1 MTMEEAEEATQDTA
15 IGALEGFAHPI
26 DTLYN
31 QSGYMLTFGRELYR
45 GDFSGIRNSSGAD
58 IARFVGVRAREA
70 MGVAASIYSVGKLAM
85 SAPAGIAALAD
96 TEVGLACRGFAA
108 RASSFVRKGL
118 LSRNNGAG
126 RGREP
131 VGRGKAG
138 YP

>member
-1 MTMEEAEEATQDTA
+1 M
-15 IGALEGFAHPI
+15 GGWEGFAHPI

-58 IARFVGVRAREA
+58 IARFVGVRAGEA